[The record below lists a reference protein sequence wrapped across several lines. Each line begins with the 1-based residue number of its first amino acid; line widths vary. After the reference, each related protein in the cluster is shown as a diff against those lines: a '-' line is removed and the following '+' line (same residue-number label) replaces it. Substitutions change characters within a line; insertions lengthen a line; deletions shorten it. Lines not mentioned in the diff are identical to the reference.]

1 MRSGHERLI
10 RRKWMLDGLKDAKHK
25 RFDAS
30 FCVVLD
36 FLRVAP
42 PSINTHFCVRSL
54 AELDPGAG
62 P

>member
-1 MRSGHERLI
+1 LFDHCVASGRERLI
-10 RRKWMLDGLKDAKHK
+10 RRKWMLDGLKDTKHK

-42 PSINTHFCVRSL
+42 PSIDATEQQSL
-54 AELDPGAG
+54 GALL
-62 P
+62 